1 MLTQNFQCSEG
12 AMGPRGPKILRRD
25 QLPLKTNA
33 PLSTSVDLHL
43 DAHWGWVETVIAV
56 YILEA

>member
-1 MLTQNFQCSEG
+1 
-12 AMGPRGPKILRRD
+12 MGPRGPKILRRD